1 MSTRNWLYAIQRQT
15 FRCTS
20 QDLGQAVSL
29 ECAAVLLGVLRHAVL
44 AVSRLLNR
52 NRWCDGKGGGHW
64 RASEEAGGSGER
76 QGKGGGG
83 PAWHMCDP
91 FILQLLQI
99 KLDDFFSL

>member
-1 MSTRNWLYAIQRQT
+1 MSARNWLYVIQRQT
-15 FRCTS
+15 FRCSS
-20 QDLGQAVSL
+20 QNLGQTVSL

-44 AVSRLLNR
+44 AISRLWNR
-52 NRWCDGKGGGHW
+52 NRCCDGEGGGRW
-64 RASEEAGGSGER
+64 WASGEAGGSGER

-83 PAWHMCDP
+83 PAWYMCDP